1 MDKKVLNH
9 FRKTDKILFS
19 ATKRIKS
26 LKRLKPSKHED
37 LFAALCRAIIYQQL
51 SGKVGNVIYA
61 RFLKLFP
68 NGKIEPKRILKLPAQ
83 KIRNVGTSWGKVDFM
98 KDLAKKVVSR
108 ETVLENLHKLD
119 DESVIQEL
127 TKVKG
132 IGRWTAEMFLMFSLG
147 REDVF
152 SPGDLGLRR
161 SMEKLYGI
169 REITPIRAEKIA
181 EKWSPYRTYASLALW
196 AMHDN

>member
-1 MDKKVLNH
+1 MDKKVLDH
-9 FRKTDKILFS
+9 FRKTDKVLFS
-19 ATKRIKS
+19 AAKKLNGKKLEPIKA
-26 LKRLKPSKHED
+26 KD
-37 LFAALCRAIIYQQL
+37 LFAALCREIIYQQL
-51 SGKVGNVIYA
+51 SGKVGNVIYG
-61 RFLKLFP
+61 RFVKLFP

-83 KIRNVGTSWGKVDFM
+83 KIRNIGTSWNKVDFM
-98 KDLAKKVVSR
+98 KDLAKKVVSK
-108 ETVLENLHKLD
+108 EIVLENLHKLD
-119 DESVIQEL
+119 NESVIQEL

-161 SMEKLYGI
+161 SIENLYKMRNVTPEK
-169 REITPIRAEKIA
+169 AEKISSR
-181 EKWSPYRTYASLALW
+181 WSPYRTYASLALW